1 MMWNFLKKWL
11 SPKQVYPAVEAE
23 YDAVIVGNSAEVVIL
38 GAHPDNLHD
47 DGNYQNYYYV
57 DPSLSKFEKSLLRL
71 RSYDGHIRQA
81 ILEDL
86 KECFDP
92 ELFPHLLWRLN
103 DCVEINRQLAIDH
116 VQRWAVRPEFLVVC
130 TQYFFDITALQKRL
144 RVNPEIFHLLLDSIG
159 KNKLY
164 LMENLTQKQGRLPR
178 VILAFASEYQWL
190 EDDELMHLCEQAND
204 QLVRK
209 YWLDKIMQSASEQQ
223 LVSILKNTQQK
234 DVQYT
239 LFNSLWDK
247 NVFTI
252 SDLIQFWHSPY
263 WAVMDY
269 ADFALRQK
277 YFDFDQYF
285 QEHSIQNLSQKSLR
299 LRGYQWVIRQGS
311 QTEFFNIIQA
321 LDNNVIANAV
331 MKFALKRKYVNF
343 EQIVSYYHRTEQNL
357 TFIVFSKIRQISGQ
371 QLSLHEIESFIDLM
385 DEPVS
390 LLQRLELATGYNL
403 WEQLYWYVLQWD
415 FIHNAD
421 EQIIYD
427 DFVQRQLWHLNYVI
441 YPPHWQ
447 PQQKQNLERVLP
459 KLIQRYPDIF
469 SGQNVLKILNQTL
482 NGVS

>member
-1 MMWNFLKKWL
+1 MMWRFLKKWF
-11 SPKQVYPAVEAE
+11 SPKQAYSTIEATYE
-23 YDAVIVGNSAEVVIL
+23 TVIVGNSAEVVAL
-38 GAHPDNLHD
+38 GAYPDNLHD

-57 DPSLSKFEKSLLRL
+57 DPSLSEFEMSLLRL

-103 DCVEINRQLAIDH
+103 DYVGINRQLAIDH
-116 VQRWAVRPEFLVVC
+116 VQRWAVRPEFLTVC
-130 TQYFFDITALQKRL
+130 AQYFFDITALQKRL
-144 RVNPEIFHLLLDSIG
+144 RVNPNIFHLLLDRIG
-159 KNKLY
+159 ENKGY
-164 LMENLTQKQGRLPR
+164 LVENLTKNQGRLPR
-178 VILAFASEYQWL
+178 VILAFALEYQWL

-209 YWLDKIMQSASEQQ
+209 YWLDKIMQSASEQE
-223 LVSILKNTQQK
+223 LVFTLKNTQQK

-239 LFNSLWDK
+239 LFNALWPK
-247 NVFTI
+247 NVFTV
-252 SDLIQFWHSPY
+252 SDLIQFWHSSY

-269 ADFALRQK
+269 ADFALRQIH
-277 YFDFDQYF
+277 FDFDQYF
-285 QEHSIQNLSQKSLR
+285 QEHPIQNLSQKSLR

-331 MKFALKRKYVNF
+331 MKFALKRKYINF
-343 EQIVSYYHRTEQNL
+343 EQIISYYHRTEQKL
-357 TFIVFSKIRQISGQ
+357 TFFVFSKIRKISGQ
-371 QLSLHEIESFIDLM
+371 PLSLHEIESFIALM

-390 LLQRLELATGYNL
+390 LFQRLELATGYNL

-427 DFVQRQLWHLNYVI
+427 NFVQRQLWHLNYAI

-447 PQQKQNLERVLP
+447 PQQKHNLERVLP
-459 KLIQRYPDIF
+459 KLIQRYPDVF